1 MFRQKPPSLSEA
13 RAGTVVRRVLSALM
27 LYVERNVQNY
37 DDDVQDSICVF
48 VMDEEMLTSG

>member
-1 MFRQKPPSLSEA
+1 
-13 RAGTVVRRVLSALM
+13 M

-37 DDDVQDSICVF
+37 DDNVQDSICVF